1 MTDSCESSKLLLLS
15 TSCCGLQAHALFFV
29 VLEQLDSLDLDLG
42 PRVLLCYR

>member
-15 TSCCGLQAHALFFV
+15 TSCCGLQAHALV